1 MPILAITTLLYHTY
15 LNTYFQLEI
24 QPQEVLSII
33 QESEGMIRYLY
44 IFTAIFTGPFM
55 EELFFR
61 GILFPALTQRF
72 GLQKGLLLSALLFA
86 LIHLHVPALL
96 PILLLGIVLNLL
108 YWVTGNLWSA
118 IALHVLFNTISIS
131 ITQLN
136 LV

>member
-24 QPQEVLSII
+24 QPKRCSRLFKRVRASFAISISLQLYSPGLYGRALLSRH
-33 QESEGMIRYLY
+33 SLSCANPAVWVKR
-44 IFTAIFTGPFM
+44 A
-55 EELFFR
+55 LF
-61 GILFPALTQRF
+61 
-72 GLQKGLLLSALLFA
+72 SALLFA

-108 YWVTGNLWSA
+108 YWFTGNLWSA

-131 ITQLN
+131 VAQLN